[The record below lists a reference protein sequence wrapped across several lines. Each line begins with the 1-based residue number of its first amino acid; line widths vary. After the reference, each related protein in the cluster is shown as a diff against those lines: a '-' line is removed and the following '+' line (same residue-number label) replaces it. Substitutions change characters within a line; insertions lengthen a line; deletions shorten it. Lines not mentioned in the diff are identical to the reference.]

1 MSKTGGYDL
10 SMLGSAGQMA
20 AQQFASK
27 VQDARW
33 LMYGAR
39 MLLHPFQTIMFAIM
53 LIILSIYIT
62 SNTSYKKSFGFLSF
76 LLIAGTI
83 GFTVLKF
90 VPNPAWVVTKPAMIA
105 MGIVEEVEE
114 ATGLSADDILMQI
127 ASGATQIG
135 SAAATAQSVDYTE
148 RAPPEPIAPAPPPT
162 APVPAPAINPQI
174 EQQKREQEKLDDEA
188 RERYAGQ
195 QRIQED
201 EIREQ
206 RQQALL
212 LGPPPPRLTSDG
224 FGYPGPPPQVNAA
237 TYGYYERAPPTNY

>member
-1 MSKTGGYDL
+1 MSKTGLYDL

-39 MLLHPFQTIMFAIM
+39 RLLHPFQTIMFAIM

-83 GFTVLKF
+83 GFTILKF
-90 VPNPAWVVTKPAMIA
+90 VPNPAWVVTKPAVIA

-127 ASGATQIG
+127 AAGVTQIG
-135 SAAATAQSVDYTE
+135 SAA
-148 RAPPEPIAPAPPPT
+148 T
-162 APVPAPAINPQI
+162 APVPPPEPTAPMPPPAINPQI
-174 EQQKREQEKLDDEA
+174 EQQKQEREREREREKLDNEA
-188 RERYAGQ
+188 RERYAEQ

-201 EIREQ
+201 EIRKQ
-206 RQQALL
+206 QQQALL
-212 LGPPPPRLTSDG
+212 FGPPPHLTSDG
-224 FGYPGPPPQVNAA
+224 FGYSGPPPVN
-237 TYGYYERAPPTNY
+237 TGYYERAPTTYEF

>member
-39 MLLHPFQTIMFAIM
+39 MLLHPFQTIMYAII
-53 LIILSIYIT
+53 LIIMSIYIT

-83 GFTVLKF
+83 GFTILKF
-90 VPNPAWVVTKPAMIA
+90 VPNPAWVYTKPAVWGMS
-105 MGIVEEVEE
+105 IVEKVEE
-114 ATGLSADDILMQI
+114 ETGLSADDVLEQF
-127 ASGATQIG
+127 ASGVIQIG
-135 SAAATAQSVDYTE
+135 SSTVAATAQ
-148 RAPPEPIAPAPPPT
+148 PT
-162 APVPAPAINPQI
+162 APVLPAPTAPVLPAPTAPVLPAINPQI

-195 QRIQED
+195 QLIQEN

-206 RQQALL
+206 QQQALI
-212 LGPPPPRLTSDG
+212 LGPPPPHLASDG
-224 FGYPGPPPQVNAA
+224 FGYSGPPPVNATA
-237 TYGYYERAPPTNY
+237 PVYYEGAPPTTY

>member
-1 MSKTGGYDL
+1 
-10 SMLGSAGQMA
+10 MA
-20 AQQFASK
+20 AQQFATQ
-27 VQDARW
+27 VQKGRW

-39 MLLHPFQTIMFAIM
+39 MLLHPFQTILFAIM

-83 GFTVLKF
+83 GFTILKF
-90 VPNPAWVVTKPAMIA
+90 IPNPAWAVTKPAVMA

-135 SAAATAQSVDYTE
+135 SAATAQPVDYT
-148 RAPPEPIAPAPPPT
+148 APVPPPVPT
-162 APVPAPAINPQI
+162 APVPPPAIDPRI
-174 EQQKREQEKLDDEA
+174 EQQKREQERLDDEA
-188 RERYAGQ
+188 REKYAEQ
-195 QRIQED
+195 QRIREN

-206 RQQALL
+206 QQQALL
-212 LGPPPPRLTSDG
+212 LSPPPPHLASDG
-224 FGYPGPPPQVNAA
+224 FGYSGPP
-237 TYGYYERAPPTNY
+237 R